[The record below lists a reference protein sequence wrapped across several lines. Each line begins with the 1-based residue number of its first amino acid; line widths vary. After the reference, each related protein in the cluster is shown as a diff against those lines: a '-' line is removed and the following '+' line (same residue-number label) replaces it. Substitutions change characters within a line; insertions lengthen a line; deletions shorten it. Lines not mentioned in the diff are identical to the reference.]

1 MSTESERKRPPR
13 GIVVELVR
21 LILVAVFTVGGWR
34 IADATGAEDSRL
46 LTGILLGSAVG
57 YVVGGILGR
66 RAVTAVSTVERE
78 FRKIPAS
85 ELLAGVLGLILGLV
99 VAVLVSI
106 LLFRLPPAAAYPT
119 AAFMTL
125 LLGYLGYRVGRAVN
139 QELFGLFGL
148 KPRAAGMAPG
158 TVNVL
163 DTSALIDGRV
173 LEVARAGFLGGT
185 FLIPRGVLFEL
196 QTIAD
201 SSDPRRRSRGQRGL
215 EILGEMQRLP
225 AIEVVLVEDL
235 GAGDVD
241 AQLVRLARERGGV
254 IVTSDSNLAKV
265 AAALDVPVRS
275 LTELGMALRPP
286 FLPGEDVTVHLTK
299 DGREHGQGVGYLDD
313 GTMVVVDG
321 GSEHLG
327 ADVRVTVT
335 NVLQT
340 ATGRMVFARMSEG

>member
-1 MSTESERKRPPR
+1 MSAKSIRKRPPR

-34 IADATGAEDSRL
+34 IADATGSGESRL

-57 YVVGGILGR
+57 YVVGGMLGR
-66 RAVTAVSTVERE
+66 GAVAAVSAVERD

-99 VAVLVSI
+99 IAVLVSI
-106 LLFRLPPAAAYPT
+106 ILFRLPPAAAYPT
-119 AAFMTL
+119 SAFMTL

-148 KPRAAGMAPG
+148 KPRASGMAPG

-173 LEVARAGFLGGT
+173 LQVARAGFLGGT
-185 FLIPRGVLFEL
+185 FLVPRGVLFEL

-215 EILGEMQRLP
+215 EVLAEMQRSP
-225 AIEVVLVEDL
+225 EIELVLVEDV
-235 GAGDVD
+235 GSGDVD
-241 AQLVRLARERGGV
+241 AQLVRLAKERGGV
-254 IVTSDSNLAKV
+254 VVTSDSNLAKV
-265 AAALDVPVRS
+265 ASALDVPVRS
-275 LTELGMALRPP
+275 LSELAVALRPP

-299 DGREHGQGVGYLDD
+299 GGREHGQGVGYLED

-340 ATGRMVFARMSEG
+340 ATGRMVFARVSAG

>member
-1 MSTESERKRPPR
+1 MSTESRRKRPSS

-34 IADATGAEDSRL
+34 IADATGTGESRL
-46 LTGILLGSAVG
+46 LTGILLGSAIG
-57 YVVGGILGR
+57 YVVGGMLGR
-66 RAVTAVSTVERE
+66 GAVAAVSAVERD

-99 VAVLVSI
+99 VAILVSL
-106 LLFRLPPAAAYPT
+106 LLFRLPSAAAYPT

-148 KPRAAGMAPG
+148 KPRASGMAPG

-185 FLIPRGVLFEL
+185 FLVPRGVLFEL
-196 QTIAD
+196 QSIAD

-215 EILGEMQRLP
+215 EVLAEMQRSP
-225 AIEVVLVEDL
+225 AIDLVLVEEV

-254 IVTSDSNLAKV
+254 VVTSDSNLAKV

-275 LTELGMALRPP
+275 LPGLADALRPP

-299 DGREHGQGVGYLDD
+299 GGREHGQGVGYLDD

-321 GSEHLG
+321 GSDHLG

-340 ATGRMVFARMSEG
+340 ATGRMVFARMNEG

>member
-1 MSTESERKRPPR
+1 VSTESRQKRPS

-34 IADATGAEDSRL
+34 IADATGSGESRL
-46 LTGILLGSAVG
+46 LTGILLGSAIG
-57 YVVGGILGR
+57 YVVGGMLGR
-66 RAVTAVSTVERE
+66 GAVAAVSAVERD
-78 FRKIPAS
+78 FRKVPAS
-85 ELLAGVLGLILGLV
+85 ELLAGVLGLILGLL
-99 VAVLVSI
+99 VALLVSI
-106 LLFRLPPAAAYPT
+106 LLFRLPPAAAFPT
-119 AAFMTL
+119 AAFITL

-148 KPRAAGMAPG
+148 KPRASGMAPG

-173 LEVARAGFLGGT
+173 LDVARAGFLGGT
-185 FLIPRGVLFEL
+185 FLVPRGVLFEL

-201 SSDPRRRSRGQRGL
+201 SSDPRRRARGQRGL
-215 EILGEMQRLP
+215 EILGEMQHSP
-225 AIEVVLVEDL
+225 AIDVVLVDEV
-235 GAGDVD
+235 GGGEVD

-254 IVTSDSNLAKV
+254 VVTSDANLAKV
-265 AAALDVPVRS
+265 AGALDVPVRS
-275 LTELGMALRPP
+275 LPSLADALRSP
-286 FLPGEDVTVHLTK
+286 FLPGQDVTVHLTK
-299 DGREHGQGVGYLDD
+299 GGREHGQGVGYLDD

-321 GSEHLG
+321 GREHLG

-340 ATGRMVFARMSEG
+340 ATGRMVFARMNEG

>member
-1 MSTESERKRPPR
+1 VSTKSEPKRPPR

-66 RAVTAVSTVERE
+66 RAVTAVSAVERE

-148 KPRAAGMAPG
+148 KPRASGMAPG

-185 FLIPRGVLFEL
+185 FLVPRGVLFEL

-225 AIEVVLVEDL
+225 AIEVVLVEEM

-241 AQLVRLARERGGV
+241 AQLVRLARQRGGV
-254 IVTSDSNLAKV
+254 VVTSDSNLAKV

-275 LTELGMALRPP
+275 LTELVMALRPP

-340 ATGRMVFARMSEG
+340 ATGRMVFARVSEG

>member
-1 MSTESERKRPPR
+1 VSTESNRKRPPR

-34 IADATGAEDSRL
+34 IADATGTGESRL
-46 LTGILLGSAVG
+46 LTGILLGSSIG

-66 RAVTAVSTVERE
+66 GAVTAVSAVERD

-119 AAFMTL
+119 SAFMTL
-125 LLGYLGYRVGRAVN
+125 LLGYLGYRVGRAVS
-139 QELFGLFGL
+139 QDLFGLFGL
-148 KPRAAGMAPG
+148 KPRASGMAPG

-185 FLIPRGVLFEL
+185 FLVPGGVLFEL

-215 EILGEMQRLP
+215 EVLAELQRAP
-225 AIEVVLVEDL
+225 AIEVVLVEEL
-235 GAGDVD
+235 GSGDVD

-254 IVTSDSNLAKV
+254 VVTSDSNLAKV

-275 LTELGMALRPP
+275 LSELAMVLRPP

-299 DGREHGQGVGYLDD
+299 GGREHGQGVGYLED

-321 GSEHLG
+321 GSDHLG

-340 ATGRMVFARMSEG
+340 ATGRMVFARVSED

>member
-1 MSTESERKRPPR
+1 VSTESNRKRPPR

-34 IADATGAEDSRL
+34 IADVTGAEDSRL

-57 YVVGGILGR
+57 YVVGGVLGR
-66 RAVTAVSTVERE
+66 GAVTAVSAVERD

-119 AAFMTL
+119 SAFMTL
-125 LLGYLGYRVGRAVN
+125 LLGYLGYRVGRAVS
-139 QELFGLFGL
+139 QDLFGLFGL
-148 KPRAAGMAPG
+148 KPRASGMAPG

-173 LEVARAGFLGGT
+173 LDVARAGFLGGT
-185 FLIPRGVLFEL
+185 FLVPRGVLFEL

-215 EILGEMQRLP
+215 DVLAELQRSP
-225 AIEVVLVEDL
+225 SIEVVLVEEL
-235 GAGDVD
+235 GTGDVD

-254 IVTSDSNLAKV
+254 VVTSDANLAKV

-275 LTELGMALRPP
+275 LSELAQALRPP

-299 DGREHGQGVGYLDD
+299 GGREHGQGVGYLED

-340 ATGRMVFARMSEG
+340 ATGRMVFARVSEE

>member
-1 MSTESERKRPPR
+1 M
-13 GIVVELVR
+13 
-21 LILVAVFTVGGWR
+21 AVFTVGGWR
-34 IADATGAEDSRL
+34 IADVTGAEDSRL

-66 RAVTAVSTVERE
+66 RAVTAVSAVERE
-78 FRKIPAS
+78 FRKMPAS

-99 VAVLVSI
+99 VAVLASV

-119 AAFMTL
+119 SAFTAL
-125 LLGYLGYRVGRAVN
+125 VLGYLGYRVGRAVN
-139 QELFGLFGL
+139 QELFALFGL
-148 KPRAAGMAPG
+148 KPRASGVAPG

-173 LEVARAGFLGGT
+173 LEVVQAGFLGGT
-185 FLIPRGVLFEL
+185 FLVTRGVLFEL

-201 SSDPRRRSRGQRGL
+201 SSDARRRSRGQRGL
-215 EILGEMQRLP
+215 EILGQLQRVP
-225 AIEVVLVEDL
+225 AIEVVLIEDL
-235 GAGDVD
+235 GSGDVD
-241 AQLVRLARERGGV
+241 AQLVRTARERGGV
-254 IVTSDSNLAKV
+254 VVTSDANLAKV

-275 LTELGMALRPP
+275 LAELAMALRPP

-299 DGREHGQGVGYLDD
+299 DGREHGQGVGYLED

-321 GSEHLG
+321 GSDHLG

-340 ATGRMVFARMSEG
+340 ATGRMVFARMSEE

>member
-1 MSTESERKRPPR
+1 MSAESEPKRPPR

-34 IADATGAEDSRL
+34 IADATGADDSRL

-66 RAVTAVSTVERE
+66 RAVTAVSAVERE

-148 KPRAAGMAPG
+148 KPRASGMAPG

-173 LEVARAGFLGGT
+173 FEVARAGFLGGT
-185 FLIPRGVLFEL
+185 FLVPRGVLFEL

-225 AIEVVLVEDL
+225 AIEVVLVEEM

-254 IVTSDSNLAKV
+254 VVTSDSNLAKV

-275 LTELGMALRPP
+275 LTELVMALRPP
-286 FLPGEDVTVHLTK
+286 FLPGEDVTVRLTK
-299 DGREHGQGVGYLDD
+299 DGREHGQGVGFLDD

-321 GSEHLG
+321 GSDHLG

>member
-1 MSTESERKRPPR
+1 VSAEPRRKRPSS

-34 IADATGAEDSRL
+34 IADATGSGESRL

-57 YVVGGILGR
+57 YVVGGMLGR
-66 RAVTAVSTVERE
+66 GAVAAVSAVERD

-99 VAVLVSI
+99 VALLVSI

-119 AAFMTL
+119 AAFITL

-148 KPRAAGMAPG
+148 KPRASGMAPG

-185 FLIPRGVLFEL
+185 FLVPRGVLFEL

-201 SSDPRRRSRGQRGL
+201 SSDPRRRVRGQRGL
-215 EILGEMQRLP
+215 EVLAEMQRSP
-225 AIEVVLVEDL
+225 AIDVVLVEGV

-254 IVTSDSNLAKV
+254 VVTSDSNLAKV

-275 LTELGMALRPP
+275 LPGLADALRPP

-299 DGREHGQGVGYLDD
+299 GGREHGQGVGYLDD

-321 GSEHLG
+321 GSDHLG

-335 NVLQT
+335 NILQT
-340 ATGRMVFARMSEG
+340 ATGRMVFARMNEG

>member
-1 MSTESERKRPPR
+1 MSTESRRKRPSS

-34 IADATGAEDSRL
+34 IADATGTGESRL
-46 LTGILLGSAVG
+46 LTGILLGSAIG
-57 YVVGGILGR
+57 YVVGGMLGR
-66 RAVTAVSTVERE
+66 GAVAAVSAVERD

-99 VAVLVSI
+99 VAALVSL
-106 LLFRLPPAAAYPT
+106 LLFRLPSAAAYPT

-148 KPRAAGMAPG
+148 KPRASGMAPG

-173 LEVARAGFLGGT
+173 LDVARAGFLGGT
-185 FLIPRGVLFEL
+185 FLVPRGVLFEL
-196 QTIAD
+196 QSIAD

-215 EILGEMQRLP
+215 EVLAEMQRSP
-225 AIEVVLVEDL
+225 AIDVVLVEEL

-254 IVTSDSNLAKV
+254 VVTSDSNLAKV
-265 AAALDVPVRS
+265 AGALDVPVRS
-275 LTELGMALRPP
+275 LPGLADALRPP
-286 FLPGEDVTVHLTK
+286 FLPGEDVTVHLAK
-299 DGREHGQGVGYLDD
+299 GGREHGQGVGYLDD